1 MTYVQP
7 IASYLCIKGS
17 DFMEGQNEIR
27 TFTYPNA
34 IVRVHFPDLTAEE
47 QKRRMKYIYK
57 AAEALLKEKI
67 RNETNK

>member
-1 MTYVQP
+1 
-7 IASYLCIKGS
+7 
-17 DFMEGQNEIR
+17 MEGQNEIR

-47 QKRRMKYIYK
+47 QKRRMRYIYK

-67 RNETNK
+67 RNEINK